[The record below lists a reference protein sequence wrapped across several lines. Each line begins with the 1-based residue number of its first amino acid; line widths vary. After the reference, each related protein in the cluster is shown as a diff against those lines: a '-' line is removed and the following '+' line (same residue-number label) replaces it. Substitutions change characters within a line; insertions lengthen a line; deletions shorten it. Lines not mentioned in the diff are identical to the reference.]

1 MSMIRE
7 IKSQSYLLIHKK
19 SFKIAL
25 ICNILFN
32 AVSYLYQV
40 FKVIGKY
47 EIEVISAS
55 YACSISE
62 GNPFWTYYQILFP
75 FIVVIPFAFSYFED
89 KALNLI
95 YYIETRVEKK
105 KYLIAKVITSF
116 IGSFIVV
123 IIPFLLNI
131 LLNEITFP
139 HNGNTFGSNIH
150 SIEITKD
157 LVGENVIA
165 ATIQKGLIGLRFFL
179 MYPQLYNIIL
189 IFLLAIIAGV
199 MGAYCFCWSYFVE
212 KHKILL
218 FLPVYIYCY
227 IGSIFTRMSEEV
239 GIAINFTLLDYAYLN
254 TNMGKNVII
263 LLLEFIIM
271 IVFIGITTYH
281 EIKQKQ

>member
-1 MSMIRE
+1 MIRE

-189 IFLLAIIAGV
+189 VFLLAIIAGI
-199 MGAYCFCWSYFVE
+199 MGAFCFCWSYFVQ

-254 TNMGKNVII
+254 TNMGKSVII
-263 LLLEFIIM
+263 FLLELIIM
-271 IVFIGITTYH
+271 IVFIGITTHH